1 LKEALAIKRKAARI
15 KMIVMTEAIDVS
27 GKRQCKAAL
36 CDEFDTID
44 FRILIL
50 YTLSNIATYN
60 GFVLVE
66 L

>member
-1 LKEALAIKRKAARI
+1 MKAAPC
-15 KMIVMTEAIDVS
+15 ED
-27 GKRQCKAAL
+27 
-36 CDEFDTID
+36 FDTKI
-44 FRILIL
+44 FRILTL